1 MNGKQ
6 FGVVLIGVV
15 IVLATLGTA
24 SQVTSSADDSIELK
38 VVTSFYPL
46 AYLAES
52 IGGENVTVSTLIPYN
67 MEVHSWQ
74 PSASDILQADMAD
87 VFIYNG
93 AGLEPWIENEIIPII
108 DNNPKIILETTA
120 EIHLEE
126 SHEDDGHDHGDLDP
140 HTWISPFLARK
151 QAEAIYL
158 ALVEADGANASYYGQ
173 RWANLDSLLKDID
186 DQYLE
191 RLASTQFHTIFVTHT
206 AYSYLADR
214 YGFEQ
219 EGVLGISANEQPS
232 PGRIADLADRM
243 VDEGIYTLFLDP
255 VFSDDYI
262 QTLKLEV
269 EDRTLFSVDVLN
281 LFLMTGPVENMDYI
295 EQMEANLENLV
306 QGLGS

>member
-6 FGVVLIGVV
+6 FGVVLMGAV
-15 IVLATLGTA
+15 IILATFGAA
-24 SQVTSSADDSIELK
+24 SLVAYSADDSTKLK

-46 AYLAES
+46 AYLAEH

-120 EIHLEE
+120 EIDLENQ
-126 SHEDDGHDHGDLDP
+126 EDDGHDHGDLDP

-151 QAEAIYL
+151 QAEAIYQ

-173 RWANLDSLLKDID
+173 RWADLESLLEEMD
-186 DQYLE
+186 DQYHE
-191 RLASTQFHTIFVTHT
+191 RLESTQFHTIFVTHT
-206 AYSYLADR
+206 AYSYLAER

-219 EGVLGISANEQPS
+219 EGILGISANEQPS
-232 PGRIADLADRM
+232 PGAIADIADRM

-262 QTLKLEV
+262 QTLKSEV
-269 EDRTLFSVDVLN
+269 EDRTLVTVDVLQ
-281 LFLMTGPVENMDYI
+281 LHLMTGPAEGMEYI

-306 QGLGS
+306 RGLGG

>member
-6 FGVVLIGVV
+6 FGVVVLGVV
-15 IVLATLGTA
+15 IVLATLGAA
-24 SQVTSSADDSIELK
+24 SMVASPVDDSLKLK

-46 AYLAES
+46 AYLAKS
-52 IGGENVTVSTLIPYN
+52 IGGENVTVSTLISNN

-93 AGLEPWIENEIIPII
+93 AGLEPWIENEILPII
-108 DNNPKIILETTA
+108 DSHPKIILDSTA

-126 SHEDDGHDHGDLDP
+126 DHETDGYDHDGLDP

-158 ALVEADGANASYYGQ
+158 AFVAADGANASYYGQ
-173 RWANLDSLLKDID
+173 RWTDLDSLLQELDK
-186 DQYLE
+186 QYLDK
-191 RLASTQFHTIFVTHT
+191 LGSTQFNTIFVTHT
-206 AYSYLADR
+206 AYTYLAER

-232 PGRIADLADRM
+232 PGTIADLVDRM
-243 VDEGIYTLFLDP
+243 VDEGINTLFLDP
-255 VFSDDYI
+255 VFTDEYI
-262 QTLKLEV
+262 QTLKSEV
-269 EDRTLFSVDVLN
+269 EDRTAAPVDILK
-281 LFLMTGPVENMDYI
+281 LYLMTGPAGDMDYI
-295 EQMEANLENLV
+295 EQMEANLENLL
-306 QGLGS
+306 QGLGG

>member
-15 IVLATLGTA
+15 IVLATLGAA
-24 SQVTSSADDSIELK
+24 SLVASPADDSIELK

-46 AYLAES
+46 AYLAER

-120 EIHLEE
+120 EIDLENQ
-126 SHEDDGHDHGDLDP
+126 EDDGHDHGDLDP

-151 QAEAIYL
+151 QAEAIYQ

-173 RWANLDSLLKDID
+173 RWADLESLLEEMD
-186 DQYLE
+186 DQYHE
-191 RLASTQFHTIFVTHT
+191 RLESTQFHTIFVTHT
-206 AYSYLADR
+206 AYSYLAER

-219 EGVLGISANEQPS
+219 EGILGISANEQPS
-232 PGRIADLADRM
+232 PGAIADIADRM

-262 QTLKLEV
+262 QTLKSEV
-269 EDRTLFSVDVLN
+269 EDRTLVTVDVLQ
-281 LFLMTGPVENMDYI
+281 LHLMTGPAEGMEYI

-306 QGLGS
+306 RGLGG

>member
-6 FGVVLIGVV
+6 FGVILTGMI
-15 IVLATLGTA
+15 IVLAILGAA
-24 SQVTSSADDSIELK
+24 SLVSSTADDSEELN

-46 AYLAES
+46 AYLAKS

-108 DNNPKIILETTA
+108 DHNEKIILETTA
-120 EIHLEE
+120 EMHLEE
-126 SHEDDGHDHGDLDP
+126 GHEEDGHDHGDQDP
-140 HTWISPFLARK
+140 HTWISPFMARM

-158 ALVEADGANASYYGQ
+158 ALVEADSANASYYGQ
-173 RWANLDSLLKDID
+173 RWVQLDSLLEELD
-186 DQYLE
+186 DLYLE

-206 AYSYLADR
+206 AYSYLAER

-219 EGVLGISANEQPS
+219 EGILGISANEQPS
-232 PGRIADLADRM
+232 TGTIADLADRM
-243 VDEGIYTLFLDP
+243 VEEEIYTLFLDP

-262 QTLKLEV
+262 QTLKSEV
-269 EDRTLFSVDVLN
+269 EDMTHASVSILK
-281 LFLMTGPVENMDYI
+281 LYLMTGPTEDMDYL
-295 EQMEANLENLV
+295 EQMESNLENLV
-306 QGLGS
+306 QGLGG